1 MNNRLSNESQHEKY
15 LVEGMQYLQAN
26 VNNVDKA
33 FLEFSA
39 GMCKNIITA
48 VGPET
53 VALEFSLRDY
63 QDPMFVM
70 HQFAEVL

>member
-1 MNNRLSNESQHEKY
+1 LEDQAAPITALLNQNTMNNRLSNESQHEKY

-39 GMCKNIITA
+39 GCART
-48 VGPET
+48 
-53 VALEFSLRDY
+53 L
-63 QDPMFVM
+63 
-70 HQFAEVL
+70 